1 MKKSFLLAAALV
13 VLGGSTMLA
22 KTAVVT
28 EQPVL
33 EAQADTVKYKYLIE
47 IYDNNTHELLHIEAG
62 CYDEGIVEYVE
73 TLIDLYGGVENVYA
87 MVDEM
92 GEC

>member
-1 MKKSFLLAAALV
+1 MKKSFLLATALL
-13 VLGGSTMLA
+13 VLGGSTMVA

-28 EQPVL
+28 EQSAL
-33 EAQADTVKYKYLIE
+33 EAKVETVKYKYLIE
-47 IYDNNTHELLHIEAG
+47 IYDTNTHELLHIEAG
-62 CYDEGIVEYVE
+62 CYDENIVEYVE
-73 TLIDLYGGVENVYA
+73 ALLDLYGGVENAYA